1 MKIICELLLLSL
13 SLLKLLPR
21 LDPASKDSLLCS
33 LLKPASGTC
42 ACIRICLTT
51 VISSRAQVSAGVLPG
66 SCFFVVLSCCFV
78 NFLQAVVVV
87 ILIFSFAR
95 YKKTSNREVAS
106 AAHER
111 RSVLSLQRIPPRA
124 VC

>member
-1 MKIICELLLLSL
+1 
-13 SLLKLLPR
+13 
-21 LDPASKDSLLCS
+21 
-33 LLKPASGTC
+33 
-42 ACIRICLTT
+42 
-51 VISSRAQVSAGVLPG
+51 LPG